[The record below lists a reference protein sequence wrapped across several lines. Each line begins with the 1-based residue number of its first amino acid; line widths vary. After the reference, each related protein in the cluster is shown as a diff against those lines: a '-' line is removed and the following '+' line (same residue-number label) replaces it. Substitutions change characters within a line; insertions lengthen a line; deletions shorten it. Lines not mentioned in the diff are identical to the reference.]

1 MITMPYIDDK
11 SLNGI
16 TYRNSTIGL
25 GIAGCSVMTGFP
37 VGGFA
42 EQRYITL
49 RSSVD
54 TLHTSSSKNIFR
66 DHDCFNVQHSA
77 TVNSPDELRF
87 ASRLT
92 CSRSFA
98 ELLSATSYGYPGS
111 YPETRVNGALYYD
124 KDIWVPRLTSS
135 HIRRE
140 PVWARSVCGHVVS
153 LASGSTPT
161 LVFGA
166 DPVSCI
172 IQSNAGRVNDGDLYR
187 FSCTANILST
197 QVWPNGQYLFMCLP
211 FMSEGRWDNRLHR
224 WVSPC
229 DGSVTFGQPS
239 YRTRDSVYRHSW
251 TVLTNLLRSLFGHY
265 STMEEVLSDYS
276 SIAYGA
282 QMVAQ
287 SMIDYTSPYGSF
299 LTATVSSRGSR
310 PSRASIASVR
320 AALDRGFRHLEW
332 THSLCQS
339 QDDGLL
345 NWSLLAAQAVGNC
358 QRFDGNLIA
367 YWGDLLT
374 MRGEIEGLGQLLRSA
389 FSAKGTVSLWLSGR
403 YGMRLTASDTKSL
416 VTGFRRKL
424 TSVYNAMTETVYD
437 VQRSRSSGSRSF
449 TTPSR
454 VTNAEVT
461 RNYKVYYTPRPGSLL
476 SSVRKLMEWDI
487 WPSLENC
494 WDLVPY
500 SFVIDWFVD
509 VSSLLA
515 SIDSAVMAMYY
526 DVESVVSSE
535 KSVETI
541 DADWFSQYSG
551 LDTFNVVVTRYSRG
565 ISHRLPP
572 LQLSLQAGHLST
584 VNWVDGL
591 SLIIQRS

>member
-1 MITMPYIDDK
+1 MITMPYIDDN

-16 TYRNSTIGL
+16 TYRNETTGL
-25 GIAGCSVMTGFP
+25 GIAGCSVITGFP

-42 EQRYITL
+42 DQRHITF
-49 RSSVD
+49 RSSID
-54 TLHTSSSKNIFR
+54 TLHTSPSKNIFR
-66 DHDCFNVQHSA
+66 DHDCTNVQHSA

-92 CSRSFA
+92 CSRSLA
-98 ELLSATSYGYPGS
+98 ELQSATSYGYPGS

-124 KDIWVPRLTSS
+124 KDIWIPRMTRSN
-135 HIRRE
+135 IRYE
-140 PVWARSVCGHVVS
+140 PIWARSVCGHVTS

-166 DPVSCI
+166 DPVSCV
-172 IQSNAGRVNDGDLYR
+172 IQSNAGRVNNGNLYR
-187 FSCTANILST
+187 FSCTAAILST
-197 QVWPNGQYLFMCLP
+197 QVWPNGQYLFMYLP
-211 FMSEGRWDNRLHR
+211 FTSEGRWDNGLHR
-224 WVSPC
+224 WVLPC
-229 DGSVTFGQPS
+229 DGSVTFGSPS
-239 YRTRDSVYRHSW
+239 FRTRDSVNRHSW
-251 TVLTNLLRSLFGHY
+251 TVLRNLLRGLFSHY
-265 STMEEVLSDYS
+265 GTMEDVLSDYS
-276 SIAYGA
+276 SIAYSA
-282 QMVAQ
+282 QSVAQ

-299 LTATVSSRGSR
+299 LTAIVSSRGSR
-310 PSRASIASVR
+310 PSGASIASVR
-320 AALDRGFRHLEW
+320 AAVDRGFRYLEW
-332 THSLCQS
+332 THCLCRS
-339 QDDGLL
+339 RDDGLL
-345 NWSLLAAQAVGNC
+345 DWSSLAAQAVGNC

-367 YWGDLLT
+367 YCGDLLT
-374 MRGEIEGLGQLLRSA
+374 MRGEIEGLSQLLKSA
-389 FSAKGTVSLWLSGR
+389 FSAKGATSLWLSGR

-449 TTPSR
+449 TTPSH
-454 VTNAEVT
+454 VTSAEVT
-461 RNYKVYYTPRPGSLL
+461 RNYKVYYTPRPGSLM
-476 SSVRKLMEWDI
+476 SFVRRLMEWDI

-515 SIDSAVMAMYY
+515 SVDSAVMAMYY
-526 DVESVVSSE
+526 DVESTVSSE

-541 DADWFSQYSG
+541 DADWFIQHSG
-551 LDTFNVVVTRYSRG
+551 LDTSDVVITRYSRG

-584 VNWVDGL
+584 VDLVDGL
-591 SLIIQRS
+591 SLIIQRR